1 MAQWMIFDLGASE
14 TRAGPVEDSPRA
26 RFPSC
31 IGVRAGTDHVRY
43 ADACKPEEDTI
54 LWPFQAGRPP
64 TEQDWPREVA
74 GGIQTPKL
82 NGLLEDWF
90 QYSIMNEL
98 REDPSEN
105 ALILVVNEPNW
116 TRQIKTNIA
125 DVLLGTMQWQ
135 GLACLPASVC
145 LLRAH
150 DKSSGLV
157 IDIGASGFRVNAV
170 KANKVVAS
178 GSGRHLPPNSNPSSF
193 RFEDPGCLFRPPS
206 GDGLA
211 KVVATVLE
219 SGGGGLDNILLC
231 GGGSAVPGLKDR
243 LVSELKS
250 HGKSLDS
257 FTISVSSNRHST
269 FKGAA
274 KILEDGSFNDAAV
287 AGDYSNLDLKL

>member
-14 TRAGPVEDSPRA
+14 TRGGPIEDAPRA

-31 IGVRAGTDHVRY
+31 IGVRPGTDHVRY
-43 ADACKPEEDTI
+43 ADSCKPDEDTI

-64 TEQDWPREVA
+64 TEQEWPKEVNGA
-74 GGIQTPKL
+74 QTPKL
-82 NGLLEDWF
+82 KGLIEDWF

-105 ALILVVNEPNW
+105 ALLLVVNEPNW
-116 TRQIKTNIA
+116 TRQIKTQIA
-125 DVLLGTMQWQ
+125 DILLGTMEWQ
-135 GLACLPASVC
+135 GLACVPSAVC
-145 LLRAH
+145 FLRAH

-170 KANKVVAS
+170 KSNKIVAS
-178 GSGRHLPPNSNPSSF
+178 GSGRHLPANANPSTF
-193 RFEDPGCLFRPPS
+193 RFEDPGCLFNPPS

-219 SGGGGLDNILLC
+219 AGGQGFDNILLC

-243 LVSELKS
+243 LVSELKTQ
-250 HGKSLDS
+250 GKSLDS
-257 FTISVSSNRHST
+257 FTISVSSHRHAN

-274 KILEDGSFNDAAV
+274 KIMEDGSFEDAAV
-287 AGDYSNLDLKL
+287 AGDYTNLDLQL